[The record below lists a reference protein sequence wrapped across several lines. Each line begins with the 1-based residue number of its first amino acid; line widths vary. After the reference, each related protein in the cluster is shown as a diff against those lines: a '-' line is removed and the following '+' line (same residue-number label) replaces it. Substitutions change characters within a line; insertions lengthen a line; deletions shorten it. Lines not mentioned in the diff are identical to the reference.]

1 MKCTDQR
8 RALSALLD
16 GELSSD
22 DMSSLEAH
30 LEECAD
36 CRAYADEL
44 RRLDADIASMPRVRA
59 DRDLSRRVKAA
70 ISEERTREAERL
82 PLWTK
87 VPVTALILITALG
100 LGSLAGDS
108 VSAILLGE
116 PARSQSA
123 MIMPGDSPPSLA
135 DVMSDVGAGEP
146 NQ

>member
-1 MKCTDQR
+1 MKCKDQR
-8 RALSALLD
+8 RALSAWLD

-22 DMSSLEAH
+22 EISSLEAH
-30 LEECAD
+30 LDNCAD
-36 CRAYADEL
+36 CRAYTDKL
-44 RRLDADIASMPRVRA
+44 RRLNADVASMPSVRP
-59 DRDLSRRVKAA
+59 DPNLSRRAKNVIA
-70 ISEERTREAERL
+70 EERAREVAQL
-82 PLWTK
+82 SVWTK

-100 LGSLAGDS
+100 LGSLAGKP
-108 VSAILLGE
+108 VSEILLDE